1 MVFSSHIFIFYFLPA
16 VLLVYYLLPAR
27 KNLFLLIVSYIFYG
41 WTDPR
46 LVILMFTTTLI
57 NYICGNIIHRAEN
70 DSRRRRTALAAS
82 IAASLALL
90 GFFKYVGFVETNL
103 NAVLGAF
110 GAPLLPVLHVVLPAG
125 ISFYTFHCISY
136 TVDIYRGEARPV
148 RRLSDFACFVALYP
162 QLIAGPIIR
171 YHTIAEQLISR
182 KHTFQRFSSGT
193 ALFILGFAK
202 KVLIAN
208 EIGHVADAV
217 FGAQAPTMLDAWFGV
232 TAYAFQIY
240 FDFSAYSDMAVG
252 LGRMIGFEFM
262 RNFDG
267 PYRSES
273 ITEFWRRWHISLSTF
288 LRDYLYKPIGGNR
301 ISPRRTY
308 VNLAIVM
315 LLGGLWHGA
324 SWTFVIW
331 GAYHGA
337 LLAWERWMG
346 KESLYARMPRPV
358 RILST
363 FILVLFSWVL
373 FRSETFADA
382 MRYFAAMFGLLPHA
396 SGTPLLAAFLY
407 TPATVAM
414 MFFCS
419 ILVLNPVQAFDWVNR
434 ITWPRALVL
443 VILFAY
449 SLATLFV
456 QSFNPFLYFQF

>member
-16 VLLVYYLLPAR
+16 VLFLYYLLPAR
-27 KNLFLLIVSYIFYG
+27 KNLFLLVVSYIFYG

-46 LVILMFTTTLI
+46 LVLLMFTTTLI
-57 NYICGNIIHRAEN
+57 NYFCGNIIHRAEN
-70 DSRRRRTALAAS
+70 NPQKRRAALAGS
-82 IAASLALL
+82 VAASLALL
-90 GFFKYVGFVETNL
+90 GFFKYIGFVETNL
-103 NAVLGAF
+103 NALLGAF
-110 GAPLLPVLHVVLPAG
+110 GAPLLPVLRVVLPAG

-136 TVDIYRGEARPV
+136 TVDIYRGEAKPV

-171 YHTIAEQLISR
+171 YHTIAEQLVSR

-208 EIGHVADAV
+208 EIGHVADAA

-331 GAYHGA
+331 GAYHGT

-358 RILST
+358 RIAST

-373 FRSETFADA
+373 FRSETLADA
-382 MRYFAAMFGLLPHA
+382 TRYFAAMFGLLPHA

-407 TPATVAM
+407 TPATITM

-434 ITWPRALVL
+434 LTWPRALLL
-443 VILFAY
+443 VALFAY
-449 SLATLFV
+449 SIATLFV

>member
-1 MVFSSHIFIFYFLPA
+1 MVFSSHIFIFYFLPL
-16 VLLVYYLLPAR
+16 VLLIYYVLPAR
-27 KNLFLLIVSYIFYG
+27 RNLFLLIVSYIFYG

-46 LVILMFTTTLI
+46 LVLLMFATTYI
-57 NYICGNIIHRAEN
+57 NYVCGNIIYRAEG
-70 DSRRRRTALAAS
+70 DPIRRKRALVVS
-82 IAASLALL
+82 VAASLALL
-90 GFFKYVGFVETNL
+90 GFFKYFGFLEINL
-103 NAVLGAF
+103 NYLLDTI
-110 GAPLLPVLHVVLPAG
+110 GAPLIPVLQIALPAG

-136 TVDIYRGEARPV
+136 TVDIYRGEAAPV

-171 YHTIAEQLISR
+171 YHTIAEQLVSR
-182 KHTFQRFSSGT
+182 KHTFEKFSSGT

-208 EIGHVADAV
+208 ELGHVADAA
-217 FGAQAPTMLDAWFGV
+217 FGAETPTMIDAWFGV

-301 ISPRRTY
+301 LGPRRTY
-308 VNLAIVM
+308 INLAIVM

-324 SWTFVIW
+324 NWTFVVW

-346 KESLYARMPRPV
+346 KESFYARMPRPM
-358 RILST
+358 RIACT
-363 FILVLFSWVL
+363 FVLVLFSWVL
-373 FRSETFADA
+373 FRSETISEAVN
-382 MRYFAAMFGLLPHA
+382 YFAAMFGFLPHA

-407 TPATVAM
+407 SPATLCM
-414 MFFCS
+414 MLLCAV
-419 ILVLNPVQAFDWVNR
+419 LVLNPVQAFDWVNKL
-434 ITWPRALVL
+434 TWPRVALLLVL
-443 VILFAY
+443 FTY
-449 SLATLFV
+449 SLANLFV